1 MNMIKRRVANRGSYG
16 FSLVELMVVIV
27 ILGLL
32 AGLVGNNVIKY
43 IARARVTTAKAQIS
57 KFHSAVNSYRIDT
70 NEYPDNSIGLDA
82 LIEQP
87 AGVDRWDPEGYLEAV
102 SEIPVDPWGS
112 PYQYQSP
119 GEYSKFD
126 IFSFG
131 PDGREGGGDDI
142 YNSDTNTDI
151 DLEPSS

>member
-1 MNMIKRRVANRGSYG
+1 MSKQCAGRRRRGG

-43 IARARVTTAKAQIS
+43 IAKGRKTTAKAQIAS
-57 KFHSAVNSYRIDT
+57 FHLAVNSYRIDT
-70 NEYPDNSIGLDA
+70 SEYPDNSMGLDA
-82 LIEQP
+82 LIEPP

-102 SEIPVDPWGS
+102 SEIPPDPWGN
-112 PYQYQSP
+112 PYQYQCP

-131 PDGREGGGDDI
+131 PDGKEGGDDDI
-142 YNSDTNTDI
+142 YNSDTDAEV
-151 DLEPSS
+151 DVEPAP